1 MRRPWGRRIAFA
13 AGPRFLIG
21 PQSSPR
27 GVVSERPAGSS
38 SRAISRRA
46 LFGFGLSRVLEERL
60 AHLDALTPDEPSP
73 AERAR
78 LGLEAYRASLRR
90 GWEAGDIGEQGRRLR
105 PAALALVDVC
115 APGPGQRLL
124 DVGAGDGNVAVAA
137 ARRGADVVAVDL
149 SPAAVEAGR
158 ARTEREEA
166 APIDWL
172 EADAEAL
179 PLDDESFDSVVSAFG
194 AMFAPRPRETARELM
209 RVARPGATVGM
220 ANWASSGFMADAL
233 NLATRFAPLP
243 AGVQRA
249 ARWGRYETVYLHLFD
264 LAELDVEER
273 SLPLRF
279 SGADAAARWLAETPG
294 PPGSV
299 VRELEPEP
307 RTRIEGDL
315 LAIAA
320 RHGTEAPEG
329 GLTVDARYV
338 LVSGTKQ

>member
-1 MRRPWGRRIAFA
+1 M
-13 AGPRFLIG
+13 
-21 PQSSPR
+21 SN
-27 GVVSERPAGSS
+27 RPAGSS
-38 SRAISRRA
+38 SRSISRRA
-46 LFGFGLSRVLEERL
+46 LFGFGLARIIEERL
-60 AHLDALTPDEPSP
+60 ARIDALTPEDPSP

-78 LGLEAYRASLRR
+78 LELEAYRASLRR
-90 GWEAGDIGEQGRRLR
+90 GWDAGDLGEQSRRLR

-115 APGPGQRLL
+115 APRPGMRLL

-172 EADAEAL
+172 EGDAEAL
-179 PLDDESFDSVVSAFG
+179 PFDDDSFDSVASAFG

-220 ANWASSGFMADAL
+220 ANWASRGFMANAL
-233 NLATRFAPLP
+233 NLATRSAPPP
-243 AGVQRA
+243 AGVERP

-264 LAELDVEER
+264 LADLDLAEH
-273 SLPLRF
+273 SLPLHF
-279 SGADAAARWLAETPG
+279 SGADAAARWLVEAPG

-299 VRELEPEP
+299 VRELEPEL
-307 RTRIEGDL
+307 RARIEGDL
-315 LAIAA
+315 LPVAA
-320 RHGTEAPEG
+320 RHGTETPEG